1 MIVVRDIFRLK
12 FGKAKDAL
20 EILKKMKPLIERSG
34 VKGMRVLTDL
44 TGASYTLVLEVQQ
57 ENLKSFEET
66 LGMAFADKEWQE
78 LYKQF
83 VPLVESGERQ
93 IFTLREI

>member
-1 MIVVRDIFRLK
+1 MIVVQDIFRLK

-20 EILKKMKPLIERSG
+20 EIIKKMKPLIERSG
-34 VKGMRVLTDL
+34 VKGMRALTDL
-44 TGASYTLVLEVQQ
+44 TGTSYTLVLEIQM
-57 ENLKSFEET
+57 ENLRSFEET
-66 LGMAFADKEWQE
+66 LGIAFADKEWQE

-93 IFTLREI
+93 IFTLRDI